1 MGDPRPKPVLIQP
14 APPPFAGK
22 DDGVLA
28 PATPS
33 EAGGGKGGECA
44 AGGGEGG
51 ECAAAKYGDGWVRT
65 CRSGWP
71 ETLNS
76 NEQQSTN

>member
-1 MGDPRPKPVLIQP
+1 MLIQP

-33 EAGGGKGGECA
+33 EAGGG
-44 AGGGEGG
+44 EGG
-51 ECAAAKYGDGWVRT
+51 ECAAARCEDGWVRT
-65 CRSGWP
+65 RRSGWP
-71 ETLNS
+71 EIIN
-76 NEQQSTN
+76 

>member
-1 MGDPRPKPVLIQP
+1 MLIQP

-33 EAGGGKGGECA
+33 EAGGG
-44 AGGGEGG
+44 EGG
-51 ECAAAKYGDGWVRT
+51 ECAAATCGDGWVRT